1 MRSSAG
7 SLSGIQSLKHFQ
19 SGGALDFRSVLRD
32 DEVGLLIENC
42 LSLPEH
48 LTSATPPLRREQFLE
63 SLRQLLKSS
72 GSDEGQLAVSCISL
86 GRMQWVNERL
96 GRAAGDSIVRYTSFL
111 LQNTLGPDALI
122 SHLGGVEFAIAYSIS
137 HEIFASATSSRLSAV
152 FSSAMSRVGLP
163 ISAHLGLSISP
174 ADDTDP
180 VSLLNNAVMAARVA
194 RQKGSSTVERFN
206 SEQRIHSEIRNDLA
220 WFLPGSIERD
230 EMFLVYQPVVNL
242 KSGNIVRQEALAR
255 WQHPTRGL
263 ISPAD
268 FIPLAEEDGFITT
281 LDTWALHKA
290 CAEVLV
296 QGRHNAGFRCVP
308 VSVNVSALQFSEPNF
323 VRMVAAVLEDAGGR
337 PHLIELELTE
347 SSMIT
352 NLEAT
357 RDRMNEL
364 RSLGVT
370 IALDDFGV
378 GYASLD
384 YLRELPLDAVKIDRT
399 FFHNIDQRPQAVKIL
414 KAITHLS
421 HDLGMR
427 VTAEGIET
435 DSQLHLITEMG
446 VDEAQGYLL
455 GRPEAKSGSMH
466 RRF

>member
-1 MRSSAG
+1 MRPSAG
-7 SLSGIQSLKHFQ
+7 LLSGMQLSELPPT
-19 SGGALDFRSVLRD
+19 RSVLGD
-32 DEVGLLIENC
+32 HEVGLLIQNC

-48 LTSATPPLRREQFLE
+48 LTSATPPLHREQFLE
-63 SLRQLLKSS
+63 SLRQALSNHD
-72 GSDEGQLAVSCISL
+72 SDTHQLAVSCISL

-96 GRAAGDSIVRYTSFL
+96 GRAAGDSIVRYISFL

-122 SHLGGVEFAIAYSIS
+122 SHLGGVEFAIAYPIS
-137 HEIFASATSSRLSAV
+137 HEIFASATSARLLSV

-174 ADDTDP
+174 SDDKDAIP
-180 VSLLNNAVMAARVA
+180 LLNNAVMAARVA

-206 SEQRIHSEIRNDLA
+206 SEQRISSEIRNDLA

-230 EMFLVYQPVVNL
+230 EMFLVYQPVVDL
-242 KSGNIVRQEALAR
+242 KTGTVVRQEALAR
-255 WQHPTRGL
+255 WRHPTRGL

-296 QGRHNAGFRCVP
+296 RGRHNRSSARVP
-308 VSVNVSALQFSEPNF
+308 ISVNVSALQFSEPNF
-323 VRMVAAVLEDAGGR
+323 VRMVAAVLEDAGSV

-347 SSMIT
+347 SSMVT

-364 RSLGVT
+364 RRLGVT

-384 YLRELPLDAVKIDRT
+384 YLRELPLDAVKVDRA
-399 FFHNIDQRPQAVKIL
+399 FFHQIDQRPQAIKIL
-414 KAITHLS
+414 KAITQLS

-435 DSQLHLITEMG
+435 EAQLQLIREMG
-446 VDEAQGYLL
+446 LDEAQGYLL
-455 GRPEAKSGSMH
+455 GRPEARSSSMH
-466 RRF
+466 A